1 MPDQETCRRE
11 NDGDDD
17 RAKTILNFFL
27 LVQSVAGNKKVLSEV
42 VSIYISLSHLL
53 PILSL
58 SSTN

>member
-1 MPDQETCRRE
+1 MGMMFVQRQ
-11 NDGDDD
+11 
-17 RAKTILNFFL
+17 FFFFF
-27 LVQSVAGNKKVLSEV
+27 LVQSVSGNKKVLSEV